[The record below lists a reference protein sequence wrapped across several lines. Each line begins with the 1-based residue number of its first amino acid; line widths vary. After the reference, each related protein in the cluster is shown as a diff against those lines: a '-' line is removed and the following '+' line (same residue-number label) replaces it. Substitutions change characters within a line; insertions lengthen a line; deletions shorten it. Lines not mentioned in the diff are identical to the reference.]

1 MANRPVPRN
10 LGQLIDQ
17 VNCLP
22 YNKPFPEISP
32 EPWKILNL
40 KELSQA
46 CSGITELLDQY
57 PAKDYPE
64 FTEETGATDVRKVCS
79 AVSRIKK
86 CPRFVPK
93 SYKGKFGDY
102 RDTLK
107 KFAKQCTY
115 LSTGRSFLQEI
126 AMLGMNY
133 HPEKKSRSLQAWLSI
148 GFDPRQGTSI
158 SPKNIPVPANI
169 AVTSEGK
176 VDIFV
181 SEDFETLWNTVVGL
195 EASRIRTCQRTGC
208 GRIFWAGRL
217 TANCCSKKCNNTY
230 WKSKKRSAGS
240 TEASRKKQREYQREY
255 RRLQEQLRRRK
266 K

>member
-1 MANRPVPRN
+1 MATRPIPEN
-10 LGQLIDQ
+10 LEQLIDQ

-64 FTEETGATDVRKVCS
+64 FTEETEVTDVRKVCS

-86 CPRFVPK
+86 FPRFVPK
-93 SYKGKFGDY
+93 SYKEKFQDY

-115 LSTGRSFLQEI
+115 LTTGRSYLQQI
-126 AMLGMNY
+126 AMLGMKH
-133 HPEKKSRSLQAWLSI
+133 HPEKKRRIPEPPWKFSKQS
-148 GFDPRQGTSI
+148 TSI
-158 SPKNIPVPANI
+158 SPIDIPVQVNI
-169 AVTSEGK
+169 AVNSEAK
-176 VDIFV
+176 VMILLTEELENLGFIV
-181 SEDFETLWNTVVGL
+181 TGL
-195 EASRIRTCQRTGC
+195 DASRVRTCQRTGC